1 MATHTVAPL
10 ALLAALS
17 SEQVRAFVADVLESY
32 GNNTGAGNNS
42 VIWHACAVA
51 AALWGARRLSNS
63 TSYAPPSSR
72 GALGNALHRGL
83 PWIPFVAVVGAAK
96 DWHPSLTHGVA
107 GASAYLSA
115 HSSFALACA
124 ATLLALQLAA
134 AAGLFNRPVP
144 SLDVP
149 MTAAELC
156 EGYEA
161 FGPPNLDMPLRD
173 ASMPGMLQCYD
184 PATAQRIGA
193 VPVVTPEE
201 VRERIARARAAQRA
215 WKESTFAQ
223 RRHVLRIF
231 LKFILEHQDD
241 IVRLCCRDSG
251 KTELGASFGEVLP
264 TCEKIQ
270 WMIDN
275 GERILSPQ
283 PRAAARIMAYK
294 EAWVEYH
301 PFGVLGVISP
311 FNYPFTNFLNH
322 IISGLFSGNAVVCKL
337 SEHTSWSGSYFHRF
351 VSAALTEARD
361 SGAVP
366 TAHPDLVQVVT
377 GFAESGSALVSGG
390 VDKIIFTGSTHVGR
404 LVMKGA
410 ADAGIT
416 PCVLELGGKDPF
428 IVLEDA
434 DLDGVFKLLMRGCFQ
449 NCGQNCIGVER
460 VYVQSSVYDRF
471 LDMAAEKVGALKQGF
486 PLSGESCDLGATTMP
501 GQIDI
506 IDSLVFDA
514 LEKGARVLCGGECN
528 QDMGPGL
535 FFEPTLLVDVDH
547 TMRIAKEEAF
557 GPLMVVMPF
566 ESEVD
571 LERLANDSEFG
582 LCSSIWSG
590 SKTRATKLAEKLHVG
605 MSNIN
610 DYGVNYL
617 VQSLPF
623 GGVKQSGFGR
633 FGGPEGL
640 RECCVLKSVTRD
652 ALPFVMTPLM
662 MPPVIDY
669 PVGQHAVPF
678 NKGLLHMTY
687 GAGVAQ
693 KLGGLFALLK
703 SLVDFGT
710 SGSEEEDVGELRA
723 RAFPDD
729 YFDGAGV
736 IDGEDEK
743 PKAKKP
749 KANKKTKKK
758 ATPKKKKKATPK
770 KAKKTTRSK
779 SRGRK

>member
-1 MATHTVAPL
+1 MTETVAPL

-17 SEQVRAFVADVLESY
+17 SDHVRAFVADVV
-32 GNNTGAGNNS
+32 NIDDAGDDGLL
-42 VIWHACAVA
+42 WHACTVA
-51 AALWGARRLSNS
+51 AALWGAVRLSDAM
-63 TSYAPPSSR
+63 SYAPASSR
-72 GALGNALHRGL
+72 GTLHSALRRGM
-83 PWIPFVAVVGAAK
+83 PWVPFVAIVGAAK
-96 DWHPSLTHGVA
+96 NWHPLLTEGVA
-107 GASAYLSA
+107 EASTFLSA
-115 HSSFALACA
+115 HPSFSLTCA
-124 ATLLALQLAA
+124 VILLAVQLAA
-134 AAGLFNRPVP
+134 AAGLFNRPIP

-161 FGPPNLDMPLRD
+161 FGPPDLNMTLRD
-173 ASMPGMLQCYD
+173 ASMPDMLQCYD

-193 VPVVTPEE
+193 VPIVTPDE
-201 VRERIARARAAQRA
+201 VRARIARARAAQRS
-215 WKESTFAQ
+215 WKDSTFAQ

-337 SEHTSWSGSYFHRF
+337 SEHTSWSGAYFHRF
-351 VSAALTEARD
+351 VSAALMKARE

-377 GFAESGSALVSGG
+377 GFADTGSALVSGG

-428 IVLEDA
+428 VVLEDA

-506 IDSLVFDA
+506 IEGLVFDA

-528 QDMGPGL
+528 AEMGPGL

-571 LERLANDSEFG
+571 LVRLANDSEFG

-590 SKTRATKLAEKLHVG
+590 SKVRATKLAEKLHVG

-623 GGVKQSGFGR
+623 GGVKKSGFGR

-652 ALPFVMTPLM
+652 ALPLVMTPLM

-669 PVGQHAVPF
+669 PVGPHAVPF

-687 GAGVAQ
+687 GASVAQ
-693 KLGGLFALLK
+693 KLSGLFTLLK
-703 SLVDFGT
+703 SLIDFGA
-710 SGSEEEDVGELRA
+710 GSSKEQDADELRAQTFPSDYFDAAGELEEEDEVS
-723 RAFPDD
+723 
-729 YFDGAGV
+729 
-736 IDGEDEK
+736 K
-743 PKAKKP
+743 TNKKAKKKKAP
-749 KANKKTKKK
+749 KSKKK
-758 ATPKKKKKATPK
+758 ATPVKPK
-770 KAKKTTRSK
+770 KTKKTTRSK
-779 SRGRK
+779 SRQRK